1 MSLRSV
7 LFPSAAD
14 LSGNPI
20 SSVLVEI
27 ILVGEDHQ
35 PTTAVHVLGDGDLVG
50 LRPKRVLLLGTE
62 TQEVPLAPTDEL
74 ASQTEYQILIHRWDG
89 VEEHFCQVPA
99 LVPGAEDPLTWA
111 SLLALEGGVIG
122 VDLSLSAHLAA
133 ADPHPGYA
141 LESALGTAAYT
152 ASTAYDA
159 AGAAAG
165 AVLAHG
171 GAVDPHPGYALE
183 SALGTA
189 AYTASTAYDAA
200 GAAAGAVSSHAAAAD
215 PHPGYVLESAA
226 NLIPVSIQSGNY
238 PLVATDS
245 VVVFTATATA
255 TLPAATGSGRTYRI
269 VCRAGTLTID
279 AAGTET
285 IKGAETAVLSAGED
299 LLLTDTA
306 MGVWE

>member
-74 ASQTEYQILIHRWDG
+74 ASQTEYQIRIHRWDG
-89 VEEHFCQVPA
+89 VEEHFCQIPA

-111 SLLALEGGVIG
+111 SLLALEEGVVG

-133 ADPHPGYA
+133 P
-141 LESALGTAAYT
+141 
-152 ASTAYDA
+152 
-159 AGAAAG
+159 
-165 AVLAHG
+165 
-171 GAVDPHPGYALE
+171 DPHPGYALE